1 MAQEGTDWTTDL
13 LDRLDHYIEL
23 VRSNT
28 TDRLVK
34 VARLL
39 VFGVIAAVLGTM
51 AGVVALIA
59 LIRILD
65 VILPREVWLPYMVLG
80 AIFLGLGLFLW
91 SKKTLPVKGPVKGP
105 VPGSATGDV

>member
-1 MAQEGTDWTTDL
+1 MAQEGSDWTTDL
-13 LDRLDHYIEL
+13 LDRLDHYIEV

-39 VFGVIAAVLGTM
+39 VYGLIAVILGTM
-51 AGVVALIA
+51 AAVVALIA
-59 LIRILD
+59 VIRILD
-65 VILPREVWLPYMVLG
+65 VVLPREVWLPYVLLG

-91 SKKTLPVKGPVKGP
+91 SKKTAPAVGPT
-105 VPGSATGDV
+105 TGDA

>member
-1 MAQEGTDWTTDL
+1 MAQEGTDWTSDL
-13 LDRLDHYIEL
+13 LDRLDHYIEV

-28 TDRLVK
+28 TDRVVK

-39 VFGVIAAVLGTM
+39 VYGLIAAILGLM

-59 LIRILD
+59 MIRILD
-65 VILPREVWLPYMVLG
+65 VVLPREVWLPYVVLG

-91 SKKTLPVKGPVKGP
+91 SKKTAPTAV
-105 VPGSATGDV
+105 TGDV

>member
-1 MAQEGTDWTTDL
+1 MAQEGSDWTTDL
-13 LDRLDHYIEL
+13 LDRLDHYIEV

-39 VFGVIAAVLGTM
+39 VYGVIAAIAGAM

-65 VILPREVWLPYMVLG
+65 VVLPREVWLPYVLLG

-91 SKKTLPVKGPVKGP
+91 SKKTAPAVR
-105 VPGSATGDV
+105 ATTGDV

>member
-1 MAQEGTDWTTDL
+1 MAQEGKDWTTDL

-39 VFGVIAAVLGTM
+39 VFGLIAAILGAM

-65 VILPREVWLPYMVLG
+65 IVLPREVWLPYVVLG
-80 AIFLGLGLFLW
+80 AIFLGLGMFLW
-91 SKKTLPVKGPVKGP
+91 SKKTAPVASQTVGRP
-105 VPGSATGDV
+105 

>member
-1 MAQEGTDWTTDL
+1 MAQEGTDWTSDL
-13 LDRLDHYIEL
+13 LDRLDHYIEV

-39 VFGVIAAVLGTM
+39 VYGLIAAILGLM

-59 LIRILD
+59 MIRILD
-65 VILPREVWLPYMVLG
+65 VVLPREVWLPYVVLG

-91 SKKTLPVKGPVKGP
+91 SKKTAASPAAV
-105 VPGSATGDV
+105 TGDV

>member
-1 MAQEGTDWTTDL
+1 MAQEGNDWTTDL
-13 LDRLDHYIEL
+13 LDRLDHYIEV

-34 VARLL
+34 IARLL
-39 VFGVIAAVLGTM
+39 VYGVVAVIVGGMAA
-51 AGVVALIA
+51 VVALIA

-65 VILPREVWLPYMVLG
+65 VVLPREVWLPYVVLG

-91 SKKTLPVKGPVKGP
+91 SKKT
-105 VPGSATGDV
+105 VPAARPMTGDT

>member
-13 LDRLDHYIEL
+13 LDRLDHYIEV

-28 TDRLVK
+28 TDRLVR

-39 VFGVIAAVLGTM
+39 VFGLIAAILGSMAAVLS
-51 AGVVALIA
+51 VIA

-65 VILPREVWLPYMVLG
+65 VVLPREVWLAYVVLG
-80 AIFLGLGLFLW
+80 AIFLIAGLFLW
-91 SKKTLPVKGPVKGP
+91 SKKTAPAKSQLAAPQ
-105 VPGSATGDV
+105 